1 MNNIS
6 HLISSLSKLLLRIT
20 RSKKDLLKD
29 IKLLDLSEEEIIK
42 AKKSLDEW
50 LSRPNALGYSPDKI
64 EFIKAFMDSNCNI
77 CIILKYKN
85 TPKSPWLLGIVSNSW
100 AFSKM
105 KKYHKSRELI
115 DSLKLLEILKSY
127 YQKIFAI
134 NKEDKLTRYYL
145 FILAGTLFFSSI
157 FRLTS
162 VLIILYN
169 IEHKGTL
176 KIIPKTPYMLAPIV
190 TATITHILGRPT
202 DLPTTL
208 G

>member
-42 AKKSLDEW
+42 AKKILDKW
-50 LSRPNALGYSPDKI
+50 LSSPDALGYSPDKI
-64 EFIKAFMDSNCNI
+64 EFIKAFSDSNCNI

-85 TPKSPWLLGIVSNSW
+85 TPKSPWLLGIVNNSW

-105 KKYHKSRELI
+105 KKYHKSSELI

-134 NKEDKLTRYYL
+134 NKED
-145 FILAGTLFFSSI
+145 
-157 FRLTS
+157 
-162 VLIILYN
+162 N
-169 IEHKGTL
+169 
-176 KIIPKTPYMLAPIV
+176 
-190 TATITHILGRPT
+190 
-202 DLPTTL
+202 
-208 G
+208 

>member
-1 MNNIS
+1 MSNIS
-6 HLISSLSKLLLRIT
+6 HLISSLLKLLLRIT

-42 AKKSLDEW
+42 AKKILDKW
-50 LSRPNALGYSPDKI
+50 LSSPDALGYSPDKI

-105 KKYHKSRELI
+105 KKYHKSSELI

-134 NKEDKLTRYYL
+134 NEED
-145 FILAGTLFFSSI
+145 
-157 FRLTS
+157 
-162 VLIILYN
+162 N
-169 IEHKGTL
+169 
-176 KIIPKTPYMLAPIV
+176 
-190 TATITHILGRPT
+190 
-202 DLPTTL
+202 
-208 G
+208 